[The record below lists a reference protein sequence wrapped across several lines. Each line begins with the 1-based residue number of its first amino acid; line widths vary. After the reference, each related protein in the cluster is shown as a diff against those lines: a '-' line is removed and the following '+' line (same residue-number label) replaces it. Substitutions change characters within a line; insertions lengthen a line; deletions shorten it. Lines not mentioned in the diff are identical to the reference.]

1 MITNLPKTEVLMD
14 IAKEVK
20 ETQYGDVNLTIT
32 TFKGS
37 PVGLTVS
44 SYRHEKFSNDG
55 NTESLKRV
63 LGIFKEMV
71 DSKKTGS
78 LTFTVVFKEG
88 QAKELINQLY
98 DKKTYQIDNNA
109 TL

>member
-1 MITNLPKTEVLMD
+1 MD

-55 NTESLKRV
+55 NNESLKRV